1 MSFWDS
7 IKPTKQ
13 PPRPTRIQLAEDKMS
28 LSIAWDDGAHQTV
41 TCRTLRQLCPC
52 AGCVEEWSG
61 KRTFDVETIPQGMKI
76 IEIQSVGNYALAFT
90 FGDMHR
96 TGIFQWEFFK
106 KLSEP
111 TADA

>member
-7 IKPTKQ
+7 LKPTKT
-13 PPRPTRIQLAEDKMS
+13 PPRPLSIQLAEDKRS
-28 LSIAWDDGAHQTV
+28 LAVSWDDGVAQTASA
-41 TCRTLRQLCPC
+41 RTLRQLCPC

-61 KRTFDVETIPQGMKI
+61 KRTFDPETIPEEMKI

-96 TGIFQWEFFK
+96 TGIFQWEFFR
-106 KLSEP
+106 KLL
-111 TADA
+111 